1 MNPIFKAAT
10 SKPEFAAPQKEENWG
25 GDEVRLTISQS
36 NSIYHI
42 DEPFT
47 NRNCRLTDTC
57 SYFESDFI
65 IFANIIHKEFINFC
79 DFTD

>member
-1 MNPIFKAAT
+1 MNPIFQAAT

-25 GDEVRLTISQS
+25 GDEVRLNIPQS
-36 NSIYHI
+36 NSYHT

-65 IFANIIHKEFINFC
+65 IFANIHKEFIINLR